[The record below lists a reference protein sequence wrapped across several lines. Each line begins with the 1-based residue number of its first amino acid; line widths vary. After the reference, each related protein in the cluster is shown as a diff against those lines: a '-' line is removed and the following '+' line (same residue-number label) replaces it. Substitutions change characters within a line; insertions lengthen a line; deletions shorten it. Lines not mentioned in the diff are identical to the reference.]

1 MRGWDIRRSDRHVW
15 WQLPFRYAIIDQAV
29 KSQVLLMAVLEAKL
43 RPCTA
48 LVLGFPSETL
58 NLAKVVPAVRQ
69 QAYAE
74 VFVQLCLTFPCK
86 ESAYIKM
93 LQGKTS
99 SAQWG
104 NFKIYFT
111 ILSARWLLRHCR
123 GLANLKLYSFATIE
137 CRSYQMCLQRFS
149 RIKFFDLH
157 MSFSFCCFLFPT
169 VFALDKL

>member
-1 MRGWDIRRSDRHVW
+1 MSDDSCLFAMQSLIKQSQVKSCWWLYWRRSCV
-15 WQLPFRYAIIDQAV
+15 P
-29 KSQVLLMAVLEAKL
+29 
-43 RPCTA
+43 A
-48 LVLGFPSETL
+48 LHWYSGFSLETL
-58 NLAKVVPAVRQ
+58 SLAKVVPAVRQ
-69 QAYAE
+69 QAHAE
-74 VFVQLCLTFPCK
+74 VLHGIQLCLTFHCK
-86 ESAYIKM
+86 ESAYIKV

-104 NFKIYFT
+104 NFKIYF

-157 MSFSFCCFLFPT
+157 MSFAFCCFLFPT